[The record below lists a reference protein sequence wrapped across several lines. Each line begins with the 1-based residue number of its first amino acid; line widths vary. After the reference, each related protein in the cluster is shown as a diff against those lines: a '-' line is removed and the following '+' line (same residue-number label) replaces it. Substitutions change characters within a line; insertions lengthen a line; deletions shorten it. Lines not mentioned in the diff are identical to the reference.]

1 MNMNELLTTE
11 AFLYFGSYWEQIQC
25 GFSRYWTMTIDIYYK
40 ENPILQGPGR
50 PQQTQPRSRL
60 WAGCGKEHNCW
71 ETEMKEVCV
80 HAQGW
85 PVMKWSEKHA
95 WKYKPK

>member
-50 PQQTQPRSRL
+50 PQQTQPR
-60 WAGCGKEHNCW
+60 
-71 ETEMKEVCV
+71 
-80 HAQGW
+80 
-85 PVMKWSEKHA
+85 
-95 WKYKPK
+95 